1 MFCRWAAVSR
11 TLLAV
16 TIAEL
21 FSTPEVQPLPH
32 STAATAAAREDMRNK
47 RGARH
52 ERSALFSM
60 IVRGEILPM
69 PPAAAQRLKERGR
82 VGIAARLSLY
92 QPDAR
97 LLVGLLGAEQREVAR
112 IAGLPLTPGEVQR
125 RFGGIGGGGGCL
137 QLFGVRGE
145 RGERIGDILA
155 GCQNGAAILCG
166 CLQVAG
172 SRGALLVQQRS

>member
-16 TIAEL
+16 TVAEL
-21 FSTPEVQPLPH
+21 LSTPEVQPLPH
-32 STAATAAAREDMRNK
+32 STAATAATAAACGDMRNK

-52 ERSALFSM
+52 GRSALFSM

-92 QPDAR
+92 QADAR

-137 QLFGVRGE
+137 
-145 RGERIGDILA
+145 
-155 GCQNGAAILCG
+155 
-166 CLQVAG
+166 
-172 SRGALLVQQRS
+172 